1 MLRNKSQCLLV
12 TNNDRVEKKYQGE
25 MHVILLDTYF
35 DVLTK
40 VRDKSHEGYVLL
52 THPLAGSLKPNQT
65 PYKSILMEMSED
77 GKIDGRSIELI
88 EAAIETYHKF
98 IELRELPNYAEKI
111 KEDFKT
117 IDLSL
122 IENAF

>member
-1 MLRNKSQCLLV
+1 MLRNKSQCV
-12 TNNDRVEKKYQGE
+12 IITNNNRVENKYQGDIQ
-25 MHVILLDTYF
+25 VILLDTYL

-40 VRDKSHEGYVLL
+40 VRDKSHEGYALL

-65 PYKSILMEMSED
+65 PYKSILMERTED
-77 GKIDGRSIELI
+77 GKIDERSIELI
-88 EAAIETYHKF
+88 EAAVETYHKF
-98 IELRELPNYAEKI
+98 IELRELPNYADKI